1 MYYLIIKRGNKVN
14 YPAKRPKNDVIY
26 WDDSEETYKQLL
38 LYRKIVE
45 VRGNSYQGE
54 LVLDDGTVLKIVPNE
69 GCSGCGAG
77 YFYIDELNTCDN
89 IITDVQIEY
98 DTGRYNRNFDSNDEC
113 IRIFVLAEDTRIKII
128 DVSGNEGNG
137 YYGRGFV
144 IYVEKP

>member
-1 MYYLIIKRGNKVN
+1 MK
-14 YPAKRPKNDVIY
+14 YPANRPKNDVIY
-26 WDDSEETYKQLL
+26 WDDNAETYKQLL

-45 VRGNSYQGE
+45 VRRNSWQGE

-77 YFYIDELNTCDN
+77 TFYIQELNTCDN

-98 DTGRYNRNFDSNDEC
+98 DVCRDDEEY